1 MGCSSSK
8 IFGKNSGNKTE
19 NTKDKFPKEKKVE
32 AILISKKIKK
42 GKEIQESLINY
53 SEKNNQNLIIINK
66 ENLDD
71 KAIKKT
77 DSHYL
82 ANNLN
87 SIQENALLK
96 INNKNKADIID
107 VSGKTNKN
115 FANNCSNDL
124 YKKRD
129 SSVKNESNKNNVN
142 KSIKTANQ
150 YIIIDPNDNLALII
164 SNDSK
169 GSHSKENNLNKIKL
183 AKEEQEVSRK
193 IKSSNNLNNLA
204 KEETDKCENK
214 NTLDNTN
221 NKIYFNNIAN
231 ESAISKLSSNLMR
244 SKVQNLKDTNI
255 AKDKNDLILNLTK
268 MQNMTHFQD
277 NNQTKNLLNSI
288 EKDDNFIIKFNT
300 GEVANSL
307 LNNSNFKINESQS
320 QQNISNINNNP
331 SICEENKSDRF
342 SFKFDLTSN
351 FDLHSKF
358 SKFDSTNNISR
369 IKVPYYDYQI
379 NNNNN
384 YEQNYTLT
392 NASHMNDLNNLTNLN
407 NNINNNKIN
416 NNTKYNNNVN
426 FKNFNNPPAPKNDPN
441 KHKLPNTVHIDSN
454 DNMEE
459 EEKIQLSITLSVRAS
474 KFEAMYPIWIEKN
487 KEVEFK
493 VIGKWTI
500 DSTFPA
506 CDCNGYVIKNKK
518 EAYTSNTNNNISNI
532 TSSTNFYTASTNNTN
547 LNILTNNKNMNSNN
561 LVLLNSP
568 TANKAK
574 TIQDAI
580 DKNSNLVEN
589 VKKSLNTNSDLVAIA
604 DQVNNA
610 DANVNIENT
619 NNLKNE
625 INLGFV
631 SQSTVIHEEINSN
644 NDKNMQSEKQP
655 DSNNTNKIYDNNNNS
670 KNNKSTNSLN
680 CLLENYPNG
689 CLIGRVLGGPY
700 FHIKSKWTFISEYS
714 GPLFLKMNIHD
725 LRLNPEGKLSVFIN
739 GVEDLPFMS
748 IEKKLGW
755 DINSLSLG
763 CQLQKTESERL
774 IYTFINKIRI
784 NSNLFA
790 QQYLENIKT
799 LSNTTNSLY
808 VGLFENKKTFELL
821 NMDAKLLEYG
831 RKLLKR
837 EIERLYNLST
847 NNNNINSNINSNNN
861 SNINSSNNPSAKNRQ
876 EILENE
882 NKQILQFEK
891 NLNLSGYR
899 NMKYFI
905 KKHEDTKPLSVT
917 IKLIIDDKVRQEIL
931 SKDNNSVGL
940 FTMKLPQLQ
949 KGFYTCLIF
958 GNLKSEH
965 NLITE
970 TNKNES
976 EIMMT
981 E

>member
-214 NTLDNTN
+214 NTLDNSN

-351 FDLHSKF
+351 F
-358 SKFDSTNNISR
+358 
-369 IKVPYYDYQI
+369 
-379 NNNNN
+379 
-384 YEQNYTLT
+384 
-392 NASHMNDLNNLTNLN
+392 
-407 NNINNNKIN
+407 
-416 NNTKYNNNVN
+416 
-426 FKNFNNPPAPKNDPN
+426 
-441 KHKLPNTVHIDSN
+441 KL
-454 DNMEE
+454 
-459 EEKIQLSITLSVRAS
+459 
-474 KFEAMYPIWIEKN
+474 Y
-487 KEVEFK
+487 
-493 VIGKWTI
+493 
-500 DSTFPA
+500 
-506 CDCNGYVIKNKK
+506 
-518 EAYTSNTNNNISNI
+518 
-532 TSSTNFYTASTNNTN
+532 
-547 LNILTNNKNMNSNN
+547 
-561 LVLLNSP
+561 
-568 TANKAK
+568 
-574 TIQDAI
+574 
-580 DKNSNLVEN
+580 
-589 VKKSLNTNSDLVAIA
+589 
-604 DQVNNA
+604 
-610 DANVNIENT
+610 
-619 NNLKNE
+619 
-625 INLGFV
+625 
-631 SQSTVIHEEINSN
+631 
-644 NDKNMQSEKQP
+644 
-655 DSNNTNKIYDNNNNS
+655 
-670 KNNKSTNSLN
+670 
-680 CLLENYPNG
+680 
-689 CLIGRVLGGPY
+689 
-700 FHIKSKWTFISEYS
+700 
-714 GPLFLKMNIHD
+714 
-725 LRLNPEGKLSVFIN
+725 
-739 GVEDLPFMS
+739 
-748 IEKKLGW
+748 
-755 DINSLSLG
+755 
-763 CQLQKTESERL
+763 
-774 IYTFINKIRI
+774 
-784 NSNLFA
+784 
-790 QQYLENIKT
+790 
-799 LSNTTNSLY
+799 
-808 VGLFENKKTFELL
+808 
-821 NMDAKLLEYG
+821 
-831 RKLLKR
+831 
-837 EIERLYNLST
+837 
-847 NNNNINSNINSNNN
+847 
-861 SNINSSNNPSAKNRQ
+861 
-876 EILENE
+876 
-882 NKQILQFEK
+882 
-891 NLNLSGYR
+891 
-899 NMKYFI
+899 
-905 KKHEDTKPLSVT
+905 
-917 IKLIIDDKVRQEIL
+917 LII
-931 SKDNNSVGL
+931 
-940 FTMKLPQLQ
+940 
-949 KGFYTCLIF
+949 Y
-958 GNLKSEH
+958 
-965 NLITE
+965 
-970 TNKNES
+970 
-976 EIMMT
+976 
-981 E
+981 

>member
-8 IFGKNSGNKTE
+8 IFGITNHNKTG
-19 NTKDKFPKEKKVE
+19 NIKDKFPKEKKVE

-42 GKEIQESLINY
+42 GNEIQQRIINF
-53 SEKNNQNLIIINK
+53 SEKNNQNLLIINK

-71 KAIKKT
+71 KAIKRT
-77 DSHYL
+77 DSHHL
-82 ANNLN
+82 SKNLN
-87 SIQENALLK
+87 SNQENALVK

-107 VSGKTNKN
+107 VSGKSYKN

-124 YKKRD
+124 NKKSD

-142 KSIKTANQ
+142 KSNKTANQ
-150 YIIIDPNDNLALII
+150 NIISNLNDNLALIF
-164 SNDSK
+164 SNNSK
-169 GSHSKENNLNKIKL
+169 GSHSKENNFNKIKTV
-183 AKEEQEVSRK
+183 KEEQEESRK
-193 IKSSNNLNNLA
+193 IKSTNNLNNLA
-204 KEETDKCENK
+204 EEETEKCENK
-214 NTLDNTN
+214 NSLDNTN
-221 NKIYFNNIAN
+221 KKIYFNNNAD
-231 ESAISKLSSNLMR
+231 ESAISKLPRNLMQ

-255 AKDKNDLILNLTK
+255 AKDENDLILNLTK
-268 MQNMTHFQD
+268 MQNLTHFQD
-277 NNQTKNLLNSI
+277 NNQTKNFLNSI
-288 EKDDNFIIKFNT
+288 EKDDNLIIKFNT

-307 LNNSNFKINESQS
+307 LNNTNFKINESQT

-331 SICEENKSDRF
+331 SIGEENKSGRF

-358 SKFDSTNNISR
+358 SKIDSTNNISR
-369 IKVPYYDYQI
+369 IKVPYYDYHI

-407 NNINNNKIN
+407 NNINNNNNN

-441 KHKLPNTVHIDSN
+441 KHKLPNTVQIDSN

-459 EEKIQLSITLSVRAS
+459 EEIKLSITLSVRAS

-547 LNILTNNKNMNSNN
+547 LNIHINNKNMNSNN
-561 LVLLNSP
+561 LILLNSP

-574 TIQDAI
+574 TMQDAT

-610 DANVNIENT
+610 NANVNIENS
-619 NNLKNE
+619 NNIKNE
-625 INLGFV
+625 INSGFV
-631 SQSTVIHEEINSN
+631 SQSTAIQQEINSN
-644 NDKNMQSEKQP
+644 NNKNMQSEKQL

-670 KNNKSTNSLN
+670 QNNKSTNSLN

-700 FHIKSKWTFISEYS
+700 FHIKSKCTFISEYS
-714 GPLFLKMNIHD
+714 GPLFLKMNVHD
-725 LRLNPEGKLSVFIN
+725 LRMNPEGKLSVFIN
-739 GVEDLPFMS
+739 GAEDLPFMS

-755 DINSLSLG
+755 DINNLSLG

-808 VGLFENKKTFELL
+808 VSLFENKKTFKLL

-837 EIERLYNLST
+837 EIERLYNLSS
-847 NNNNINSNINSNNN
+847 NNNNINNNINSSNN
-861 SNINSSNNPSAKNRQ
+861 SNINSSNNPCAKNRQ

-891 NLNLSGYR
+891 NLNLSGYK

-931 SKDNNSVGL
+931 SMDNNSVGL
-940 FTMKLPQLQ
+940 FTIKLPQLQ
-949 KGFYTCLIF
+949 KGFFTCLIF
-958 GNLKSEH
+958 GNLKSEQ

-981 E
+981 D